1 MGDFVDLVGLTTEG
15 TKEKKEGGEK
25 NSKILGPVF
34 WSMVDA
40 FAEIE
45 DTGAGLAEVG
55 SGAGN

>member
-1 MGDFVDLVGLTTEG
+1 MDLEGLTTEG
-15 TKEKKEGGEK
+15 TKEKKEEGKK
-25 NSKILGPVF
+25 NSKILGLVF

-45 DTGAGLAEVG
+45 DTGGGLAEVG